1 MSTNRHSRSLFRFAT
16 FVALATLGLVCLGGL
31 VTSKG
36 VGMAV
41 PDWPTSFGYNMF
53 ALPISTWKTGGI
65 FDEHTHRV
73 WASSVG
79 LLVVVL
85 TRWIGG
91 PASRRP
97 LFLVGAAELAL
108 GSALLLGAGVNW
120 KGEGHFLLGIGGV
133 VLAAAAVPWRNS
145 PASATAIRMAW
156 LAFWV
161 VQIQGSLGG
170 LRVVLDQWTVA
181 GTTGGILFGILHGCL
196 GQLFFG
202 LLAALTVHLSPWWRP
217 ESWRRMPFPAPTLGL
232 VATFLVL
239 GQLMLGLLMR
249 HQHAGLAIPDLP
261 LAYGQLWPAT
271 DAASLARYAAARADV
286 DSLTAFQVQI
296 HMLHRMNALLALGA
310 VTALFSKARNLPSGH
325 PLRTLATVWF
335 SLTATQFVL
344 GVLTV
349 LFGKPADI
357 ATAHVAVGSLSLST
371 GLLNSWITWTGRSA
385 GSESLP
391 VSIPGLIPQMT
402 RPGRA
407 L

>member
-1 MSTNRHSRSLFRFAT
+1 
-16 FVALATLGLVCLGGL
+16 
-31 VTSKG
+31 
-36 VGMAV
+36 
-41 PDWPTSFGYNMF
+41 MF

-91 PASRRP
+91 PASRRN

-108 GSALLLGAGVNW
+108 GSALLLGAGINW

-133 VLAAAAVPWRNS
+133 VLAAAAVPWRNP

-181 GTTGGILFGILHGCL
+181 GTTGGIVFGILHGCL

-202 LLAALTVHLSPWWRP
+202 LLVAITVHVSPWWRP
-217 ESWRRMPFPAPTLGL
+217 ESWRRMPFPTPTLGF
-232 VATFLVL
+232 VATFLVF

-261 LAYGQLWPAT
+261 LAYGQFWPAT
-271 DAASLARYAAARADV
+271 DDASLARYAAARADI
-286 DSLTAFQVQI
+286 DSLTAFQVRI
-296 HMLHRMNALLALGA
+296 HMLHRLNALLALGA
-310 VTALFSKARNLPSGH
+310 VTVLFKKARSLPPGH
-325 PLRTLATVWF
+325 PLRTLSTFWI
-335 SLTATQFVL
+335 SLTAAQFVL

-349 LFGKPADI
+349 FFGKPADI

-371 GLLNSWITWTGRSA
+371 GLLISWISRMGRNA
-385 GSESLP
+385 GSESLT
-391 VSIPGLIPQMT
+391 VSTAELIPQMT
-402 RPGRA
+402 RPGGV